1 VLFLLTMVSCVFIG
15 SYFETIFTVIPVL
28 DICKIF

>member
-1 VLFLLTMVSCVFIG
+1 MVSCVFIG
-15 SYFETIFTVIPVL
+15 IYFETIFTVIPVL